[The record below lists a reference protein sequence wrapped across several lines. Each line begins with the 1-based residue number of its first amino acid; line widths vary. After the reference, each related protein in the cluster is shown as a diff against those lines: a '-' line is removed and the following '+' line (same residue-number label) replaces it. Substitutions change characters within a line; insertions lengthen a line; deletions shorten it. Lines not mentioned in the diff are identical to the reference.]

1 MAIPGQIDPQ
11 TAGPVWSALW
21 PYVQAVLGQ
30 AAPFPF
36 AGGVASG
43 GLAAGGAA
51 SSGLSG
57 FLQQLLSQIL
67 APVQPIIPAVPPP
80 PPPATQPVQM
90 QPPAQPSWTA
100 WWQRPGSP
108 TGGLSSAE
116 FNAGGGNS

>member
-36 AGGVASG
+36 AGGVASE

-57 FLQQLLSQIL
+57 FLQQ
-67 APVQPIIPAVPPP
+67 
-80 PPPATQPVQM
+80 VQM